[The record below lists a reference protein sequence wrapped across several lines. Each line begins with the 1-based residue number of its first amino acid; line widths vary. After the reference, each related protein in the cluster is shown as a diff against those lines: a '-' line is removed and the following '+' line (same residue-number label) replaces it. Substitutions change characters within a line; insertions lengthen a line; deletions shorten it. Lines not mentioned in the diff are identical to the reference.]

1 MLLRKVVIEKF
12 RRFEKIEIELD
23 RITVLIGENNSG
35 KTSFLDALR
44 LCLERLLS
52 RNRSTFEDYDHHLP
66 DKSAQPGDAG
76 TLSIVLDFAEEQ
88 AGQWSPELNQ
98 TISEIIVIHPGN
110 IRHVTLRVASNYDKK
125 TGAFLTDWEFLDPAS
140 KPLAGGR
147 SKTPQTLLTF
157 QRLCPIF
164 YLPAVRDA
172 IREFTA
178 RSSFWGPFL
187 RNPSIDPKL
196 RENLE
201 EQLNALNEKVIDAH
215 ANLQK
220 VKKHLGKTQSI
231 LSSGGADAVNI
242 DALPGRLS
250 DMLSRTQVSMTASTG
265 AVLPLSRHG
274 AGTQSL
280 SVLFLFEA
288 FLTSMLTEVYDK
300 LSEPMIALEEPEAH
314 LHPCAV
320 RCLWS
325 VLDSMSGQ
333 KIIATH
339 SGDLLS
345 EVPLSAVRRF
355 CRVNGKSEVHQVGK
369 ATLGKDELRRVS
381 LHIQSS
387 RGELLFAR
395 SWLLIEGETEYWVFR
410 RAAQILGA
418 DLDREGV
425 RLVLYARVGPD
436 TFAKVAND
444 LRIDWFCVA
453 DNDDSGQRYQKSVRA
468 CLHGRPE
475 SEHVVLLPARNVE
488 VFLCENGCGDVYL
501 HHLSDQ
507 KKHLLKAK
515 AGTPDYWPQVVDCLD
530 RTPKESLALEAME
543 LIAQEGKAAVPGK
556 LKEIIDAVVTL
567 ARKQS

>member
-1 MLLRKVVIEKF
+1 MILRRVIIENF

-23 RITVLIGENNSG
+23 RIIVLIGENNSG

-66 DKSAQPGDAG
+66 DKNSQPGDAG
-76 TLSIVLDFAEEQ
+76 TLSIVLDFAEES
-88 AGQWSPELNQ
+88 AGEWSAELNQ
-98 TISEIIVIHPGN
+98 TIPELIVIHPGN
-110 IRHVTLRVASNYDKK
+110 IRHVTLRVVSNLDKK
-125 TGAFLTDWEFLDPAS
+125 TGTFLTDWEFLDSAG
-140 KPLAGGR
+140 KPLAAGR
-147 SKTPQTLLTF
+147 SKSPQTLLLF

-172 IREFTA
+172 IREFAA

-196 RENLE
+196 RESLE
-201 EQLNALNEKVIDAH
+201 AELNALNEKVIGAH
-215 ANLQK
+215 ANLQN
-220 VKKHLGKTQSI
+220 VKSHLSKTQNI
-231 LSSGGADAVNI
+231 VSSGTADAVSI

-250 DMLSRTQVSMTASTG
+250 DMLSRTQVSITAATG
-265 AVLPLSRHG
+265 AMLPLTRHG

-288 FLTSMLTEVYDK
+288 FLTSMLAQAYDK
-300 LSEPMIALEEPEAH
+300 LSEPIIALEEPEAH
-314 LHPCAV
+314 LHPSAV

-345 EVPLSAVRRF
+345 EVPLSAIRRF
-355 CRVNGKSEVHQVGK
+355 CRVNGKSEVHQVAK
-369 ATLGKDELRRVS
+369 ATLTEDEVRRVS

-387 RGELLFAR
+387 RGEILFAR
-395 SWLLIEGETEYWVFR
+395 SWLLVEGETEYWIFR
-410 RAAQILGA
+410 RAARILGI

-425 RLVLYARVGPD
+425 RLVLYARVGPA

-444 LRIDWFCVA
+444 LGIDWLCIA
-453 DNDDSGQRYQKSVRA
+453 DNDDSGQRYLRSVRNY
-468 CLHGRPE
+468 LQGRPE
-475 SEHVVLLPARNVE
+475 SEHVIAWPSRNIE
-488 VFLCENGCGDVYL
+488 VFLCESGCGDVYL
-501 HHLSDQ
+501 QHFSDQ
-507 KKHLLKAK
+507 KKHLLTTKP
-515 AGTPDYWPQVVDCLD
+515 GSPDYWDQIVSCLD
-530 RTPKESLALEAME
+530 GTPKEALALEAMN
-543 LIAQEGKAAVPGK
+543 AVGQKGKDAVPRK
-556 LKEIIDAVVTL
+556 LKEIIEAAVAL
-567 ARKQS
+567 ARKQV